1 VLPKINRGLTLKE
14 FKLILDT
21 GVMIQTPLFGV
32 RYIKSEKTR
41 YGWVVSKKISTK
53 AVDRNRVKR
62 RLSEVIRKEMIEKVE
77 MVVLVK
83 KSMMGAKMVE
93 IEKNWGY
100 VREKIGA

>member
-1 VLPKINRGLTLKE
+1 MLLKINRGLTTSE

-32 RYIKSEKTR
+32 RYIKSDKTK

-53 AVDRNRVKR
+53 AVDRNRIKR
-62 RLSEVIRKEMIEKVE
+62 RLSEVVRKNMIDKTEIIF
-77 MVVLVK
+77 LVK
-83 KSMMGAKMVE
+83 KNMLNAKMVE

-100 VREKIGA
+100 VREKIGS

>member
-1 VLPKINRGLTLKE
+1 MLLKINRGLTTSE

-32 RYIKSEKTR
+32 RYIKSEKTK

-53 AVDRNRVKR
+53 AVDRNRIKR
-62 RLSEVIRKEMIEKVE
+62 RLSEVVRKNMIDKTEIIF
-77 MVVLVK
+77 LVK
-83 KSMMGAKMVE
+83 KNMLNAKMVE

-100 VREKIGA
+100 VREKIGS